1 VFGVARSNGGD
12 GRHYQWVGFVYFL
25 GMQRQLQHVSVLR
38 FGLDFKQRCYAERL
52 LSGNTSFAVSV
63 GHQLYEVQLV
73 KILSTRRAKN
83 SREGHTS
90 RAFFFKPLCSVLEQ
104 LQQNA

>member
-38 FGLDFKQRCYAERL
+38 FGLDFQQRCYAEHL
-52 LSGNTSFAVSV
+52 LSRYTSFVVPA
-63 GHQLYEVQLV
+63 GGELYELQLV

-83 SREGHTS
+83 SREGHPP
-90 RAFFFKPLCSVLEQ
+90 AHFFSSHSAVC
-104 LQQNA
+104 